1 MYQSEWTS
9 DGVNI
14 LFSAALE
21 HVDMVCAEAKKLPFL
36 QGQAKAMFAVQLLL
50 REICNNAVLHGS
62 QSDPSKSVACR
73 ISREGASVVIEVA
86 DEGPGY
92 DWRARM
98 QEARQEAA
106 DQGPDATMQMTSG
119 RGHPILLAYA
129 AEVLF
134 NEQGNRVT
142 MRVALKDE
150 GLRCA

>member
-1 MYQSEWTS
+1 MYQSEFTT

-14 LFSAALE
+14 RFSASLE
-21 HVDMVCAEAKKLPFL
+21 HVDMVCAEAKKVPFL
-36 QGQAKAMFAVQLLL
+36 QAHAKAMFAVQLLL
-50 REICNNAVLHGS
+50 REICNNAVLHGCK
-62 QSDPSKSVACR
+62 SDPSKSVACH
-73 ISREGASVVIEVA
+73 IGREGTSVVIEVA

-106 DQGPDATMQMTSG
+106 DQGPEASMQMTSG
-119 RGHPILLAYA
+119 RGHSILLAYA
-129 AEVLF
+129 AKVLF

-142 MRVALKDE
+142 MRVPLKDE